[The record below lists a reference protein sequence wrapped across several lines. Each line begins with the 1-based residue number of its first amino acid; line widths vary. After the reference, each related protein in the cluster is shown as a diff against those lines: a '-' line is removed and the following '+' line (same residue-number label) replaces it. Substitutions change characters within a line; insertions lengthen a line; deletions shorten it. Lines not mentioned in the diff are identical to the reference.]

1 MGLKRSLVPTI
12 NKRIDLIRA
21 VFAYGLE
28 EQKVGNNPFV
38 SMAMKEPKKE
48 PKKVKGKHNPM
59 SASNIRNL
67 FAGLR
72 EGSEGYWAVMV
83 ALYQGARQN
92 ERLQL
97 RKSDIVFERG
107 SCCYN
112 FLQT

>member
-28 EQKVGNNPFV
+28 EQRVSINPFFC
-38 SMAMKEPKKE
+38 MAMKEPKKA
-48 PKKVKGKHNPM
+48 KGKHNPM
-59 SASNIRNL
+59 SEYIRNL

-83 ALYQGARQN
+83 APYQGARQTRDLAM
-92 ERLQL
+92 EIRHC
-97 RKSDIVFERG
+97 I
-107 SCCYN
+107 
-112 FLQT
+112 

>member
-1 MGLKRSLVPTI
+1 MGLKRSSVLTI
-12 NKRIDLIRA
+12 NKRIDLICA

-38 SMAMKEPKKE
+38 SMAMKEPKKA
-48 PKKVKGKHNPM
+48 KGKHNPT

-97 RKSDIVFERG
+97 WKSDIVFELG

>member
-1 MGLKRSLVPTI
+1 MGLKRSSVPTV

-38 SMAMKEPKKE
+38 SMAMKEPKK
-48 PKKVKGKHNPM
+48 VKGEHNPM

-83 ALYQGARQN
+83 ALYQGARQT
-92 ERLQL
+92 RDF
-97 RKSDIVFERG
+97 S
-107 SCCYN
+107 
-112 FLQT
+112 

>member
-1 MGLKRSLVPTI
+1 MGLKRSSVPTV

-67 FAGLR
+67 CAGLR
-72 EGSEGYWAVMV
+72 ELSEGYWAVMV
-83 ALYQGARQN
+83 ALYQGARQT
-92 ERLQL
+92 RDF
-97 RKSDIVFERG
+97 S
-107 SCCYN
+107 
-112 FLQT
+112 